1 MSLQDVPLGDP
12 TVCLQGDRVIHLVR
26 PIGTD
31 RRVQV
36 RGYRRRSAA
45 STASRCWV
53 TRGPTP
59 RRSGA
64 GSSGVGWGI
73 TPTQPR
79 QSGTNQD
86 WVGPRGHD
94 SRVNAEP
101 VVVRALAAEDHDWVI
116 ETMTEQWGSTLVA
129 RLGELVDTSGLPGWV
144 AVQDGAR
151 VGLALSARRADEY
164 EVVSISATTR
174 RRGVGRLLLAR
185 CVDEARNT
193 GCRRIWLITTN
204 NNVGALAFYQR
215 QGLDLV
221 RLHRHA
227 MTVSRELKPSI
238 PERDDAGLR
247 IDHELELELL
257 LR

>member
-12 TVCLQGDRVIHLVR
+12 TVCLQGDRVIHLVC
-26 PIGTD
+26 PVGTD

-36 RGYRRRSAA
+36 MEFRRCSAA
-45 STASRCWV
+45 STAGRCWV
-53 TRGPTP
+53 RCSPAP
-59 RRSGA
+59 RRSEAARSAVGCGVTPNRA
-64 GSSGVGWGI
+64 NPERTKTGVG
-73 TPTQPR
+73 T
-79 QSGTNQD
+79 
-86 WVGPRGHD
+86 RGHD
-94 SRVNAEP
+94 GRVSAEP
-101 VVVRALAAEDHDWVI
+101 VVVRALEAEDHDWVI

-164 EVVSISATTR
+164 EVVSISATSH

-193 GCRRIWLITTN
+193 GCRRLWLITTN